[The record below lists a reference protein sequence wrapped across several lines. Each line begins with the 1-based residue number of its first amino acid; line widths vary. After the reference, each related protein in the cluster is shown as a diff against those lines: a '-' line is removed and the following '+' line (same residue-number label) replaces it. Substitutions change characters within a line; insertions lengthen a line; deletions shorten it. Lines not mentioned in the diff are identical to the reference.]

1 MIYYINTNTNGA
13 WWGCTLVAFG
23 HHGDFHVSPAF
34 EGMGITADT
43 ASVTL
48 DGKSYLIETDSNYAA
63 SYFTDEELAF
73 MIRCQ
78 GEFDSGEWD
87 DVLADELVKR
97 AVMEDY
103 EAVYRNAAEILGV
116 EI

>member
-1 MIYYINTNTNGA
+1 MIYFISTTNHE
-13 WWGCTLVAFG
+13 WWGRTLVAFE
-23 HHGDFHVSPAF
+23 HNGDFHVSPAF
-34 EGMGITADT
+34 EGMGITPDT
-43 ASVTL
+43 ESITL
-48 DGKSYLIETDSNYAA
+48 DGKSYPVETDSNYAA

-87 DVLADELVKR
+87 DVLTDELVKR
-97 AVMEDY
+97 AVMQDC

>member
-1 MIYYINTNTNGA
+1 MIYYINTSNNNK
-13 WWGCTLVAFG
+13 WWACTLVAFE
-23 HHGDFHVSPAF
+23 HNGDYHVAPQFA
-34 EGMGITADT
+34 GMGITADT
-43 ASVTL
+43 ESVTL
-48 DGKSYLIETDSNYAA
+48 DGKLYPIESDSNYSA

-87 DVLADELVKR
+87 DVLTDELVKR
-97 AVMEDY
+97 AVMQDC